1 MLGVIKMTDFEL
13 LKAVFDFG
21 APTIICII
29 TIKYLGSRVEK
40 LTDTINECINKM
52 DKRLEKVET
61 AIEHLQ
67 RNG

>member
-1 MLGVIKMTDFEL
+1 MSDFEL

-40 LTDTINECINKM
+40 LTNAINKLTTDV
-52 DKRLEKVET
+52 DKRLEKLEDKT
-61 AIEHLQ
+61 RELSAEIHSG
-67 RNG
+67 RRC